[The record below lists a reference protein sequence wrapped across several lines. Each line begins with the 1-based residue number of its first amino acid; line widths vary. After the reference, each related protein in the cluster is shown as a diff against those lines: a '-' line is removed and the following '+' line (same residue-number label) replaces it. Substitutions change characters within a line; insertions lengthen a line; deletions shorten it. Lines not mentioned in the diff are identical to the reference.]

1 MVPSR
6 EEAGYILMIWGF
18 GLMFMGCCMIAGG
31 ALGAL
36 AGF

>member
-1 MVPSR
+1 MIPSR
-6 EEAGYILMIWGF
+6 EEMGYILMIWGF

>member
-6 EEAGYILMIWGF
+6 EEMGYVLMIWGA
-18 GLMFMGCCMIAGG
+18 GLIVMGTCLILGG

>member
-6 EEAGYILMIWGF
+6 KEMGYVLMIWGF
-18 GLMFMGCCMIAGG
+18 GLMFMGCCMIAGAG
-31 ALGAL
+31 VGTL

>member
-6 EEAGYILMIWGF
+6 EEFGYILMVWGA
-18 GLMFMGCCMIAGG
+18 GLIVMGVSLIIGAGVG
-31 ALGAL
+31 TL